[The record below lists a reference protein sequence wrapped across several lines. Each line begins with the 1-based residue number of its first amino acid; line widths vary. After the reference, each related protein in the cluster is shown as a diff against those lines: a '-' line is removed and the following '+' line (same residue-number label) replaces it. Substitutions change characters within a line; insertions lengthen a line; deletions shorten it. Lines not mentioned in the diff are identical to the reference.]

1 MKTKISRPMVI
12 KIIIATLLSVVA
24 SLYFDL
30 AVTAIAGTLTY
41 LTWIKFGI
49 LALTSIAF
57 FIFEKSP
64 RTIAKYAALLAG
76 ISAATLLN
84 EYLQTFA
91 FVNHFSQS
99 STFAE
104 NVGANVVLKLLSAAL
119 IIGLMFA
126 LFHKADAIYIKPG
139 DLRVKAEPIPW
150 LGISKNWVSWG
161 RLAPISGALIAVV
174 TIGLTM
180 ITVTGAGMS
189 VNFSLFFRML
199 PFILVY
205 ALINSFSE
213 GILFRNGILASL
225 TTAFP
230 KFVVLILSALI
241 FGSFHYYGAP
251 GGILGIIMSSV
262 LGWFMARSLYETKG
276 FVAPWI
282 IHFMQDFVIFS
293 TMVLLGTF
301 LG

>member
-1 MKTKISRPMVI
+1 MKTKINRLVVI
-12 KIIIATLLSVVA
+12 NIIIATFLSLVA

-30 AVTAIAGTLTY
+30 TVTALIGTLSY
-41 LTWIKFGI
+41 LAWIKFGI
-49 LALTSIAF
+49 LALASIGF
-57 FIFEKSP
+57 FILEKAP

-76 ISAATLLN
+76 ISATTLLN
-84 EYLQTFA
+84 QYLQTFA

-104 NVGANVVLKLLSAAL
+104 NVGANVILKLLSAAL
-119 IIGLMFA
+119 IMGLMFA

-161 RLAPISGALIAVV
+161 RLAPISGALIAIV

-180 ITVTGAGMS
+180 ITVTGVGLSM
-189 VNFSLFFRML
+189 NFSLFIWML
-199 PFILVY
+199 PLILVY

-213 GILFRNGILASL
+213 GILFRNGVLASL

-230 KFVVLILSALI
+230 KEAVLILSALI

-251 GGILGIIMSSV
+251 GGILGVIMSSF
-262 LGWFMARSLYETKG
+262 LGWYMARSLYETKG

-293 TMVLLGTF
+293 TMILLGTF
-301 LG
+301 IA